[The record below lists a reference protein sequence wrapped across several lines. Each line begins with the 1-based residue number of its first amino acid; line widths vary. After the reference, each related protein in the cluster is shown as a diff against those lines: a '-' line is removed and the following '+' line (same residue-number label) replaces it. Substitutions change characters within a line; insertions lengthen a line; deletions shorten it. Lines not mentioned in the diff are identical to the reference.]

1 METRRGG
8 MVGDKSDHNMEVRI
22 IVSNLFKRSFSA
34 LKNTG
39 VDIDVALYKCGTS
52 REKIFE
58 VGNEVSFEIF
68 YGFIETLYN
77 KKVPGDFPLKLAA
90 SLTVNDWGIVG
101 LAVVSSKNCHG
112 YYMNFNRYTALT
124 GDIGP
129 FLITT
134 SESHCIMQLKSVT
147 RPKLHRFYSQ
157 FLFTHILANVRRLN
171 QREERPQLL
180 KFRHSKGSEHPSLV
194 AYFGC
199 QIEYNQDD
207 DEMLFPL
214 SINYRENPFYNQSAI
229 NIVLNRFKRVEK
241 LSGGLDSYTHKVKQF
256 LLADM
261 NEELPTVISIC
272 RALSVSQRTLRR
284 RLEEEGSCF
293 NELVNETRM
302 QLAKDYLIDSSF
314 SIQYIADRLFYASS
328 SSFSR
333 AFKNHVKMPPKVFR
347 NGGGI

>member
-1 METRRGG
+1 ML
-8 MVGDKSDHNMEVRI
+8 GDSVDHNTEIRL
-22 IVSNLFKRSFSA
+22 IVSNFFKRTFLV
-34 LKNTG
+34 LKDTG

-52 REKIFE
+52 RKK
-58 VGNEVSFEIF
+58 VLGMGNDVSFESF
-68 YGFIETLYN
+68 YEFIESLYN
-77 KKVPGDFPLKLAA
+77 KAVPSDFPFKLAS

-101 LAVVSSKNCHG
+101 MAVVSSKNCHG
-112 YYMNFNRYTALT
+112 YYMNFDRYTVLT

-134 SESHCIMQLKSVT
+134 SDSHCIMRLKSVT

-171 QREERPQLL
+171 QRDERPQLL
-180 KFRHSKGSEHPSLV
+180 RFRHAKGPEHLSLV
-194 AYFGC
+194 EYFGC
-199 QIEYNQDD
+199 QIEYKQDS

-214 SINYRENPFYNQSAI
+214 STSYRDNPFYNQSAI
-229 NIVLNRFKRVEK
+229 NIVLDRFKRVEK

-284 RLEEEGSCF
+284 RLEKEGSCF

-333 AFKNHVKMPPKVFR
+333 AFKKHVKMSPKVFR
-347 NGGGI
+347 NGGENI